1 MDIIK
6 ELEEANVNY
15 KTTLYFLEQEKKQIS
30 NLQANLEMCETKD
43 QSCQRDKVIAKDRIK
58 FLEDDVRRLEA
69 NITSTLQNEWTS
81 PNMNMTSTKF
91 LQDFDKVINAKLT
104 SLQNTL
110 KNATTRGQLLNDYV
124 NLLETNIT
132 TMMQMSARNK
142 FLEDYVKLL
151 EANITTLQKA
161 ETEKI
166 TGMQNYG
173 TLLFFFMDFSG

>member
-1 MDIIK
+1 MRN
-6 ELEEANVNY
+6 ERP
-15 KTTLYFLEQEKKQIS
+15 
-30 NLQANLEMCETKD
+30 NLSTRP
-43 QSCQRDKVIAKDRIK
+43 RDKVIAKDRIK

-173 TLLFFFMDFSG
+173 SYLKNG